1 MNCLLT
7 HGPWWQWQSCIEQE
21 LDGGS
26 VEAESNFEILRAQRA
41 QARKGVKQFKASEHA
56 QRMRLTEKLDVF
68 ADQSRQDI
76 RENEGV
82 DEDDPLNSI
91 DDGIR
96 LALTS
101 LRPLGALASSR
112 RISAHMKIG
121 CS

>member
-1 MNCLLT
+1 
-7 HGPWWQWQSCIEQE
+7 
-21 LDGGS
+21 
-26 VEAESNFEILRAQRA
+26 
-41 QARKGVKQFKASEHA
+41 
-56 QRMRLTEKLDVF
+56 MRLTEKLDVF